1 MGEETN
7 GLGVHLFSCCLQV
20 AVQSSPAVETIHH
33 TATNGAL
40 LHVAPGI

>member
-7 GLGVHLFSCCLQV
+7 GLGVNLFSCCLQV
-20 AVQSSPAVETIHH
+20 AVQSSPAVETIYH

-40 LHVAPGI
+40 LHVTPGI